1 MCDRRRES
9 QREAQKRYQK
19 KLKTYILRFRI
30 DQDADV
36 IARMEEVSSKTEFIR
51 ELIRRDVRD
60 RGKETA

>member
-1 MCDRRRES
+1 MSERRES
-9 QREAQKRYQK
+9 QREAQRRYQK

-51 ELIRRDVRD
+51 ELIRRDIREHP
-60 RGKETA
+60 KA